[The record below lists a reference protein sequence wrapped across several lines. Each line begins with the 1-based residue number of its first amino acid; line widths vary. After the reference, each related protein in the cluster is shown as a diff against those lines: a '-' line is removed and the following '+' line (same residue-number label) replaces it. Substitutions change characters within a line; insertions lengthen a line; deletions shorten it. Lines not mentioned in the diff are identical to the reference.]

1 MKADADKRR
10 KGQQKLALDE
20 SGLEAAR
27 HALKDGVMTPAHG
40 PWRDDVVARLHSRR
54 DPP

>member
-10 KGQQKLALDE
+10 KGEQKLVLDE

-27 HALKDGVMTPAHG
+27 HDLKDGAMTRAHG
-40 PWRDDVVARLHSRR
+40 PWRDDVVALLHLRR
-54 DPP
+54 DLP